1 MTQIFYLRLKVLDL
15 VMSLFYTLIKQYFYR
30 LQSFIW
36 KHLQFGRFYLSS
48 VSQLCNFVNSGGSRL
63 EARWKRKLQYYKA
76 CVQFKI

>member
-36 KHLQFGRFYLSS
+36 KHLQFGRFWLRKQPNKSKCPF
-48 VSQLCNFVNSGGSRL
+48 VSQLVRQL
-63 EARWKRKLQYYKA
+63 VR
-76 CVQFKI
+76 